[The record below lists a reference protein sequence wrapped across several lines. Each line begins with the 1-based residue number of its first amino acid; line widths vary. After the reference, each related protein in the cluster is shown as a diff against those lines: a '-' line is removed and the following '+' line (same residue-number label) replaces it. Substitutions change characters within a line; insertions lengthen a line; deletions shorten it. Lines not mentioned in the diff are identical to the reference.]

1 MEKIFNTQDKCA
13 DFVRHFSLH
22 MLYFFHILPVISS
35 LADILLLLSF
45 SDGIKFFHFTEWP
58 KDAYNSI
65 FGSLC
70 VILWPLDIGKTS
82 ETYTSDL
89 SHRSV
94 GKPLLFS
101 IYLFS
106 FLRTTIFKNHLCFC
120 YVMMPV
126 EKQKIWRKDHVKLL
140 KNRSFCP
147 VECNGC
153 YWIKIAGQNL
163 ALPTCVIDIPSSLLA
178 VWETDQSAESAAH
191 CPWIS
196 LGWRIFQDSSQVVP
210 QLRAMITLSQ
220 PMQGAFLA
228 SSSDEALHL
237 LPCYEQRCCCDRCLR
252 SRGMENVRES
262 APEEKLALS
271 SEWVLWLP

>member
-1 MEKIFNTQDKCA
+1 M
-13 DFVRHFSLH
+13 
-22 MLYFFHILPVISS
+22 
-35 LADILLLLSF
+35 
-45 SDGIKFFHFTEWP
+45 
-58 KDAYNSI
+58 
-65 FGSLC
+65 
-70 VILWPLDIGKTS
+70 
-82 ETYTSDL
+82 
-89 SHRSV
+89 
-94 GKPLLFS
+94 
-101 IYLFS
+101 
-106 FLRTTIFKNHLCFC
+106 
-120 YVMMPV
+120 
-126 EKQKIWRKDHVKLL
+126 KLL

-163 ALPTCVIDIPSSLLA
+163 ALPTCVIDIPSALLA

-271 SEWVLWLP
+271 SE